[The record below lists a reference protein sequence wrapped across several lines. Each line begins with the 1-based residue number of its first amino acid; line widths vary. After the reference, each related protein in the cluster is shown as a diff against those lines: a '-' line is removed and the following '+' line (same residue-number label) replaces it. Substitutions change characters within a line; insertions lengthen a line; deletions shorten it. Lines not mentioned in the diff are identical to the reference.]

1 MDQNDKSVLK
11 IIPLGGLGEV
21 GLNMMVFEQNSDII
35 VVDCGLMFPG
45 DYLPGVDYVIPD
57 FSYVF
62 QNREK
67 VKGIIL
73 THGHEDHIGALPF
86 LLPDLNVPLYG
97 TPLTIGMIQEKLIE
111 HGLLDLVELNR
122 VQAGETIELGSF
134 GIDTIRVSHSIA
146 DCLALAIKTD
156 MGTIIHTGDFKLDP
170 TPIDG
175 KTADLAAFA
184 RHGDEGVLAL
194 LSDSTNVERSGY
206 TLSER
211 EVGKALYEVVA
222 DASGRVIVSMFAS
235 NIHRIQQ
242 VVDVAYMCGRKVA
255 IMGRSMV
262 ANCEIAE
269 ELGYLNLP
277 KQTMTSLDHLSSLP
291 DNEVVLLTTGT
302 QGEPLSVLSRM
313 ARDEHKQVSIRPGD
327 TVVLSSRFI
336 PGNETAIHKL
346 INDFYKRGAEVIYE
360 KVSDIHVSGH
370 ASREELKIMLSLTRP
385 RYFIPVHGEYRHLI
399 KHGELARNM
408 GIPDERVLI
417 IEDGDLVTFDEI
429 GGERVG
435 SVETG
440 RQVVDGIYV
449 ADSADAV
456 LSERRRLGRDGVIII
471 VARLEPETGKLKG
484 PVKLESQGLLFKDE
498 SEKVLE
504 EARLHVESQIKT
516 MDMPAFLN
524 QGEAQVKLRAI
535 LKKYIKKTLGRFP
548 VIIPVVI
555 ESENEE

>member
-1 MDQNDKSVLK
+1 
-11 IIPLGGLGEV
+11 
-21 GLNMMVFEQNSDII
+21 
-35 VVDCGLMFPG
+35 
-45 DYLPGVDYVIPD
+45 
-57 FSYVF
+57 
-62 QNREK
+62 
-67 VKGIIL
+67 
-73 THGHEDHIGALPF
+73 
-86 LLPDLNVPLYG
+86 
-97 TPLTIGMIQEKLIE
+97 
-111 HGLLDLVELNR
+111 
-122 VQAGETIELGSF
+122 
-134 GIDTIRVSHSIA
+134 
-146 DCLALAIKTD
+146 
-156 MGTIIHTGDFKLDP
+156 
-170 TPIDG
+170 
-175 KTADLAAFA
+175 
-184 RHGDEGVLAL
+184 
-194 LSDSTNVERSGY
+194 VERSGY

-277 KQTMTSLDHLSSLP
+277 KQTMTSLDHLASLP

-313 ARDEHKQVSIRPGD
+313 ARDEHKQVAIRPGD

-471 VARLEPETGKLKG
+471 VARLDPETGKLKG
-484 PVKLESQGLLFKDE
+484 PVKLESQGLLFEDE

-548 VIIPVVI
+548 VIIPLVVD
-555 ESENEE
+555 SENGE

>member
-1 MDQNDKSVLK
+1 MDPNNKSVLK

-21 GLNMMVFEQNSDII
+21 GLNMMVYEQNSDII

-45 DYLPGVDYVIPD
+45 DYQPGVDYVIPD

-97 TPLTIGMIQEKLIE
+97 TPLTIGIIQGKLLE
-111 HGLLDLVELNR
+111 HDLLDLVELNR
-122 VQAGETIELGSF
+122 VQAGDSIELGSF
-134 GIDTIRVSHSIA
+134 KVETIRVSHSIA
-146 DCLALAIKTD
+146 DCLAFAVKND

-211 EVGKALYEVVA
+211 EVGKALYEVIA

-242 VVDVAYMCGRKVA
+242 VVDVAYMCKRKVA
-255 IMGRSMV
+255 ILGRSMV
-262 ANCEIAE
+262 ANCKIAE

-277 KQTMTSLDHLSSLP
+277 KETMTSLEQLSSLP
-291 DNEVVLLTTGT
+291 DNEVALLTTGT

-327 TVVLSSRFI
+327 TVVFSSRFI
-336 PGNETAIHKL
+336 PGNEIAIHKL
-346 INDFYKRGAEVIYE
+346 INNFYKRGAEVIYE

-385 RYFIPVHGEYRHLI
+385 RYFVPIHGEYRHLV
-399 KHGELARNM
+399 KHAELARNM

-435 SVETG
+435 SIETG
-440 RQVVDGIYV
+440 RQVVEGVYV
-449 ADSADAV
+449 ADSADVV
-456 LSERRRLGRDGVIII
+456 LSERRRLGREGVLIV
-471 VARLEPETGKLKG
+471 VARQDAETGKLRG
-484 PVKLESQGLLFKDE
+484 PVTLERQGFLFQDE
-498 SEKVLE
+498 SDKVLE
-504 EARLHVESQIKT
+504 ATRLHVEEQLEIA
-516 MDMPAFLN
+516 DNPDFLSPR
-524 QGEAQVKLRAI
+524 EARTKLRAI
-535 LKKYIKKTLGRFP
+535 LKKHIKKTLGRFP

-555 ESENEE
+555 ESENKD